1 MLREDSLFDDSDDGT
16 FVPFTDIL
24 LNVAMGLAV
33 MVFISFSLLKPD
45 EATGKVDLNAEFLIS
60 LKWPDSHPDDIDLY
74 VEDPGGNVIWY
85 RNLEA
90 GLLTLDRDD
99 RGLFRDTMVFNGQR
113 IENPLNQENA
123 TLRGIVPGEYVVNVY
138 HYVANGVDPV
148 PVTISVERLNPAVEV
163 VYYGTVELT
172 HRGHEETVVR
182 FTLDE
187 EGNPTDLNNRF
198 KALSQLARRV
208 ERGG

>member
-1 MLREDSLFDDSDDGT
+1 MFSEAGFFDGDGDDGT

-24 LNVAMGLAV
+24 LNVAMGLSV
-33 MVFISFSLLKPD
+33 MVFVCFALLDPE
-45 EATGKVDLNAEFLIS
+45 EANGNVDLNAEFLIT
-60 LKWPDSHPDDIDLY
+60 LRWPDDHPDDIDLY
-74 VEDPGGNVIWY
+74 IEDPGGNVIWY

-99 RGLFRDTMVFNGQR
+99 RGLFRDSMVFNGQR
-113 IENPLNQENA
+113 IVNPLNQENA

-148 PVTISVERLNPAVEV
+148 PVTVSVERLNPSLEV
-163 VYYGTVELT
+163 VYHGTVELD
-172 HRGHEETVVR
+172 HRGQEETVVR

-187 EGNPTDLNNRF
+187 EGNATDLNDRF
-198 KALSQLARRV
+198 KSLTQIARR
-208 ERGG
+208 GGR